1 MAERIFYEGA
11 PDSSVLIKWVFTR
24 LLPYTLGLGVVWI
37 IIVAIVTAF
46 SSESDGFSTTVVLG
60 ITMIAVFVFFY
71 LNILK
76 TTYKY
81 EITDR
86 GVYFSSGVAIKT
98 QKFVP
103 FHKITNIVVS
113 QDILECALGISNISI
128 QTGLGNYAKPE
139 IVFEG
144 LAYPTR
150 PNIILEECVDVQG
163 VSSKYKNRLSFESL
177 EFEETLERSAREGWP
192 EDESIPTWEEIEKKA
207 LFGEDAEESVG
218 PVQEEGTIKKLF
230 EKWKKGEIS
239 TDVYFKEKE
248 KLKK

>member
-1 MAERIFYEGA
+1 MAERTFYEGA

-24 LLPYTLGLGVVWI
+24 LLPYTLGLGVVWL
-37 IIVAIVTAF
+37 IIVAIVTA
-46 SSESDGFSTTVVLG
+46 SSESEGFSTTVVLG
-60 ITMIAVFVFFY
+60 IAMIAVFVFFY

-76 TTYKY
+76 MTYKY

-128 QTGLGNYAKPE
+128 QTGVGGYAKPE

-150 PNIILEECVDVQG
+150 PNIILEECVDVRG
-163 VSSKYKNRLSFESL
+163 VSSKYKSGLSFESL
-177 EFEETLERSAREGWP
+177 EFEEALERSAREGWP
-192 EDESIPTWEEIEKKA
+192 EDESIPTWEEIEKKV

-218 PVQEEGTIKKLF
+218 PVQEEETIKELF

-239 TDVYFKEKE
+239 TDVYFEKKE